1 MYSYYYSHTFRQ
13 VLPTTRYLLI
23 MYIQV
28 PASLLRFHSP
38 FCFECQF
45 FQVLSN
51 TTSITMWSFDCR
63 AVISVYGRKNHCVIS
78 LHFTFGLLLCCCVTM
93 AYDMILETATK
104 ENVNNFLRDA
114 LYSSVH
120 AYNKTYQASSKH
132 LHLLLGTAPKTSLEQ
147 LSRLLLLV
155 VHFLNIFKFM
165 DMLSFLF
172 SLIQVISRPFSK
184 TRSIVS
190 RDTKR
195 IR

>member
-13 VLPTTRYLLI
+13 VLPTTRYLLCI
-23 MYIQV
+23 YKYQLPYFAFTV
-28 PASLLRFHSP
+28 HSVSSANFFKCYQTRHQSPCGPLTAGHLRLRTKESLRNQPPLYFI
-38 FCFECQF
+38 
-45 FQVLSN
+45 L
-51 TTSITMWSFDCR
+51 
-63 AVISVYGRKNHCVIS
+63 A
-78 LHFTFGLLLCCCVTM
+78 CCVTM

-114 LYSSVH
+114 LYSSVP